1 MKVFLETNV
10 CLSATV
16 FAGLCAEILTESAQ
30 RNWLV
35 TTRLVQA
42 EAHEVLSRK
51 FPHLPQSMAFFDSI
65 WSEAACAPDVE
76 EPADDNDVR
85 LVRAA
90 QEAGALVF
98 VTGDRRV
105 LSWGA
110 QGDMQILSPR
120 DAWMRWNQSVLWNRS
135 ITSSVH
141 RTAASQAPVARQ
153 RRVA

>member
-1 MKVFLETNV
+1 MKVFLDTNV
-10 CLSATV
+10 WLSATV

-30 RNWLV
+30 RNWLM

-42 EAHEVLSRK
+42 EAHEVLQRK
-51 FPHLPQSMAFFDSI
+51 FPHLPQSLALFDVM
-65 WSEAACAPDVE
+65 WSEAVCVADVD

-90 QEAGALVF
+90 HEAGSAVF

-105 LSWGA
+105 LGWGA

-120 DAWMRWNQSVLWNRS
+120 DAWIRLFVKGGIN
-135 ITSSVH
+135 
-141 RTAASQAPVARQ
+141 
-153 RRVA
+153 

>member
-1 MKVFLETNV
+1 MKVFLDTNV
-10 CLSATV
+10 WLSATV

-30 RNWLV
+30 RNWLL

-42 EAHEVLSRK
+42 EAHEVLGRK
-51 FPHLPQSMAFFDSI
+51 FPHLPQSQALFDGI
-65 WSEAACAPDVE
+65 WSEASCVSDVD

-90 QEAGALVF
+90 QAAGAWVF

-105 LSWGA
+105 LGWVA

-120 DAWMRWNQSVLWNRS
+120 DAWMRLFVQGG
-135 ITSSVH
+135 
-141 RTAASQAPVARQ
+141 AY
-153 RRVA
+153 

>member
-1 MKVFLETNV
+1 MKVFLDTNV
-10 CLSATV
+10 WLSATV

-30 RNWLV
+30 RKALL

-51 FPHLPQSMAFFDSI
+51 FAHLPQSLALFDAI
-65 WSEAACAPDVE
+65 WAEADCVADAD
-76 EPADDNDVR
+76 EPADDNDAR

-90 QEAGALVF
+90 QAAGAWVF

-105 LSWGA
+105 LGWGA

-120 DAWMRWNQSVLWNRS
+120 DAWMRLFVKSGIN
-135 ITSSVH
+135 
-141 RTAASQAPVARQ
+141 
-153 RRVA
+153 